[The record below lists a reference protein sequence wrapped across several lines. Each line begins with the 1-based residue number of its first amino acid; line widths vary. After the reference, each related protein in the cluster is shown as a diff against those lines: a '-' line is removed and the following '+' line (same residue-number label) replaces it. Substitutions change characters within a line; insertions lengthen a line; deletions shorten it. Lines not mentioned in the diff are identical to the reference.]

1 MINDLTNNKIDILER
16 CNSSDEIYRELD
28 SAISQYAYET
38 SRHSFE
44 VRDTPYG
51 IYWEVVTILELLDDL
66 REYTEIIEDDQD
78 IPERLTYI
86 NDFWEKQS
94 DDE

>member
-1 MINDLTNNKIDILER
+1 V
-16 CNSSDEIYRELD
+16 RE
-28 SAISQYAYET
+28 
-38 SRHSFE
+38 
-44 VRDTPYG
+44 TPYG
-51 IYWEVVTILELLDDL
+51 VYWEVVTILELLDDL
-66 REYTEIIEDDQD
+66 REYTEIIKDDQD